1 METSLSQTDISL
13 VQLPIRVIFNWFSMH
28 TVVDQ
33 NYPNLKDL
41 PVASLIINK
50 GKKSYYDDIIEL
62 VWAAN

>member
-1 METSLSQTDISL
+1 
-13 VQLPIRVIFNWFSMH
+13 MH

-62 VWAAN
+62 V